1 MCSPDMV
8 IQCSRPP
15 RRGLE
20 TDDTEAQDHH
30 LQIIRFGL
38 QRTAGQQRK
47 CSLRTCAA
55 EDQNNDSSM
64 RARCAQSGWDEP
76 WAPPGPEAR
85 GRECRYCL
93 LCNTTEAILVV
104 LILIFAPISGAHF
117 NPALSIAFALQREL
131 PWSMAAGYI
140 AAQIIGAVVG
150 VWAAHFML
158 ELPVWQFSVTS
169 RAGAG
174 RWLAEAVATFGLLLT
189 VCGCAARRRPPLAA
203 KPANGQFDRQTEKNI
218 FTVYLH
224 ICYLRRHEQFT

>member
-1 MCSPDMV
+1 VLAGHDH
-8 IQCSRPP
+8 QCSRPP

-38 QRTAGQQRK
+38 QRAAGQQRK
-47 CSLRTCAA
+47 CSLRTCGA

-76 WAPPGPEAR
+76 WARRAQKLAGGNVAIA
-85 GRECRYCL
+85 L
-93 LCNTTEAILVV
+93 LCNTIPTGAILVV

-117 NPALSIAFALQREL
+117 NPAVSIAFALQREL

-150 VWAAHFML
+150 VWAAHFMF

-189 VCGCAARRRPPLAA
+189 ICGCAARRRPPFPTRSASTS
-203 KPANGQFDRQTEKNI
+203 PWPIGSP
-218 FTVYLH
+218 H
-224 ICYLRRHEQFT
+224 RHLSPIQP